1 VKTEAQILETLAV
14 IRAALPKAGPSPERV
29 EVGELSAKRGM
40 LRVTLTN
47 ARGGYD
53 LIGEWGHGVAGGWLQ
68 FEHSAY
74 FTPEGRRVYRAVQ
87 KALKVTP

>member
-1 VKTEAQILETLAV
+1 MKTEAQIHETLTA
-14 IRAALPKAGPSPERV
+14 IRAALPKAGPAPERV

-47 ARGGYD
+47 ERGGYD
-53 LIGEWGHGVAGGWLQ
+53 LIGEWGHGVAGWMQ

-74 FTPEGRRVYRAVQ
+74 FTPDGRRVYRAVQ
-87 KALKVTP
+87 KALKVNP

>member
-1 VKTEAQILETLAV
+1 MKTEAQILETLAA
-14 IRAALPKAGPSPERV
+14 IRAALPKVGPAPERV

-53 LIGEWGHGVAGGWLQ
+53 LIGEWGHGVAGWLQ

-74 FTPEGRRVYRAVQ
+74 SCAEARRVYRAVQ
-87 KALKVTP
+87 KALKAAP